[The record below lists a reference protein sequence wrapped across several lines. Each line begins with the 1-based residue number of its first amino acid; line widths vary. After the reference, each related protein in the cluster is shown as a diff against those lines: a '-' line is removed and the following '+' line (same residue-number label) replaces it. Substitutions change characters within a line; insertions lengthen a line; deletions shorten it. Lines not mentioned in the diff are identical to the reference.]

1 MPWWGWVLVGAILL
15 ASELFVTTEFYLVFL
30 GAAAVAVG
38 LAAYFL
44 DLGVWQQWAVF
55 AVLAV
60 VFLVGFRRRLKELMA
75 HSEDPVRDSI
85 VGEHATVSSRI
96 EPGRTGTVELRGSR
110 WTARNTG
117 DAPLEPGDRVR
128 AVALDGLMLD
138 VRREP

>member
-30 GAAAVAVG
+30 GTAAVAVG
-38 LAAYFL
+38 LAAFVF
-44 DLGVWQQWAVF
+44 DLGVWQQWASF

-60 VFLVGFRRRLKELMA
+60 VFLVGFRRRLKELMGR
-75 HSEDPVRDSI
+75 SEDQVHDTI

-96 EPGRTGTVELRGSR
+96 DPGRTGTVELRGSR
-110 WTARNTG
+110 WTARNAG
-117 DAPLEPGDRVR
+117 DSPLEPGDRVR
-128 AVALDGLMLD
+128 AVAIDGLTLD

>member
-30 GAAAVAVG
+30 GAAAVVVG

-44 DLGVWQQWAVF
+44 ELGVWQQWAVF

-75 HSEDPVRDSI
+75 KSGDQVRDSI

-96 EPGRTGTVELRGSR
+96 DPGRTGTVELRGSR

-117 DAPLEPGDRVR
+117 DAPLEPGDRVL
-128 AVALDGLMLD
+128 AVAIEGLMLD
-138 VRREP
+138 VRRE